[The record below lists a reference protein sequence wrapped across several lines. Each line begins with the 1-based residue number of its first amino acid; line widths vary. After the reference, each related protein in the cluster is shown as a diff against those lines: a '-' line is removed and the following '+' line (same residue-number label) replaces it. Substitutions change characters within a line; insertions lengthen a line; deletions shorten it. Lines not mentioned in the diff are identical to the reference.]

1 MTLQS
6 FLGSVP
12 SSTIR
17 LHRSLV
23 KAPARTKH
31 TVMQRECGAQH
42 SVSNLCHNY
51 TGFSLT
57 VFCFQ
62 LAFYSPNAL
71 LPRLFCFLHN
81 ASLSSSMY
89 VSLSH
94 TICLSCGS
102 QLEPTVSL
110 LHPEAIG
117 LNRKENI
124 FTPLM
129 ALCGAHCNA
138 SRICNTASKLDFFFF
153 PNCSYVIFSG
163 TVQAKVRSVVIF
175 SSESWDFLLT
185 LLQVNKKLIMKCLS
199 AKFLYLTV
207 WFLPLPF
214 PTRCELITIWL

>member
-1 MTLQS
+1 MGLSMDEGKKRREPEQFSNSEYFTTHNYGLGQRKNGHGVTRDKSMHTYVPFIRAAQHHVCLIMTLQS

-17 LHRSLV
+17 LYRSLV
-23 KAPARTKH
+23 KAQARTKH

-57 VFCFQ
+57 VDCFQ

-81 ASLSSSMY
+81 ASLSSSMN

-102 QLEPTVSL
+102 QLEPSVSL
-110 LHPEAIG
+110 FHPEAAG

-138 SRICNTASKLDFFFF
+138 SSICYTASKLIFFF
-153 PNCSYVIFSG
+153 PS
-163 TVQAKVRSVVIF
+163 
-175 SSESWDFLLT
+175 LL
-185 LLQVNKKLIMKCLS
+185 LCYI
-199 AKFLYLTV
+199 
-207 WFLPLPF
+207 
-214 PTRCELITIWL
+214 